1 MYVVN
6 ASYGDC
12 DAEPEMAMTEIL
24 GIYESLDEACE
35 AATSKFDA
43 IMERLGEIDG
53 SSYDY
58 YDTCGDHDTEFGRVF
73 SGHDHYCQVRVVE
86 R

>member
-1 MYVVN
+1 MYTLKV
-6 ASYGDC
+6 SYGYVD
-12 DAEPEMAMTEIL
+12 EPETATAETL
-24 GIYESLDEACE
+24 GTYETWDDAAE
-35 AATSKFDA
+35 AATSKFDS

-73 SGHDHYCQVRVVE
+73 SGPDYYFQVRVVE